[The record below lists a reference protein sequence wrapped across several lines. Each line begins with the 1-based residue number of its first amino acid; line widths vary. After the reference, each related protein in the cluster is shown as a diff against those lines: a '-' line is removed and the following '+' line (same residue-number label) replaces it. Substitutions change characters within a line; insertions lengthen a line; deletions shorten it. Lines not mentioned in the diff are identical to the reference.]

1 MLCCRHAWMCFY
13 WQCGSTTLQLSKL
26 KALVLSSQE
35 NASTEPKKALNDQ
48 FKEARPWP
56 KEKQMQ
62 TSCTGRAFAAP
73 TTSER
78 FDHIHPCTSNEV
90 LRAEHHALSSSM
102 LMTVTRQILASY

>member
-1 MLCCRHAWMCFY
+1 M
-13 WQCGSTTLQLSKL
+13 
-26 KALVLSSQE
+26 LSSQE
-35 NASTEPKKALNDQ
+35 NASTEPKNALNDQ

-102 LMTVTRQILASY
+102 LMTATRQILASYQNG